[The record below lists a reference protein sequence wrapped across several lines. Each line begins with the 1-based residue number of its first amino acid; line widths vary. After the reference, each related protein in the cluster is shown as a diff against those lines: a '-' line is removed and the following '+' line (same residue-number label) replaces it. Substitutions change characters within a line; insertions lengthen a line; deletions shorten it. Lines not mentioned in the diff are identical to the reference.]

1 MKKLLFGLSTL
12 LLTACLPEPQPIHY
26 GTDQCDF
33 CRMTIVDKKHAA
45 EVVNAKGKAFK
56 FDAIECMIQYA
67 NIDGAEAFALY
78 LVNDYEAPG
87 EWLDAK
93 TSTFLISPNIPSP
106 MGAYLSAFATTE
118 KAAAIQK
125 DKSGELYDWEEIQQ
139 KIKR

>member
-1 MKKLLFGLSTL
+1 MKKLLFWPVVL
-12 LLTACLPEPQPIHY
+12 LLTACLPEPQPINY
-26 GTDQCDF
+26 GSDQCDF

-45 EVVNAKGKAFK
+45 EVVNAKGKAYK

-67 NIDGAEAFALY
+67 NIDGAEQFALY
-78 LVNDYEAPG
+78 LVNDFEMPG

-93 TSTFLISPNIPSP
+93 TSTFLISQNIPSP

-118 KAAAIQK
+118 KAKAVQK
-125 DKSGELYDWEEIQQ
+125 ANKGDLYNWDEIQQ